1 MNLMNTQTQTHTRAA
16 FTLVELL
23 VVIVILTV
31 LAAMILPAMAGT
43 RTNTKAAQ
51 CMNNVRRL
59 TSAWQMYTSD
69 NVDWFPTLLVANFM
83 DWGLSND
90 NTNSARLIDASFSP
104 IARYIQSPD
113 LFRCPA
119 DSYQS
124 ASQIAANFRPRVMSV
139 SANAILG
146 RTVTV
151 ANQIA
156 GRTYISTFTKLTQ
169 LNKPGPA
176 NTVAL
181 LDEHPDS
188 INDALYYFNVGLA
201 TPNAVWRSFP
211 ASHHDGAATISFA
224 DGHVILKRWQDSRT
238 VPSVIYVTQ
247 SNIPVPGNPDYTW
260 MNDRMPYQ

>member
-1 MNLMNTQTQTHTRAA
+1 MKTQKQTSSREA
-16 FTLVELL
+16 FTLIELL

-31 LAAMILPAMAGT
+31 LAAMVLPAMAGT

-69 NVDWFPTLLVANFM
+69 NMDRFPTTLLVANVM
-83 DWGLSND
+83 DWGTSSD
-90 NTNSARLIDASFSP
+90 NTNTALLIDPSWSP
-104 IARYIQSPD
+104 IARFVKSHD
-113 LFRCPA
+113 LFKCPA
-119 DSYQS
+119 DNYQS
-124 ASQIAANFRPRVMSV
+124 SANPGPRVMSV

-151 ANQIA
+151 ANQIP
-156 GRTYISTFTKLTQ
+156 GRTYGFQFTKFTQ

-176 NTVAL
+176 NTVVL

-188 INDALYYFNVGLA
+188 IDDAWYFFNVGLA
-201 TPNAVWRSFP
+201 TPNAVWRSLP
-211 ASHHDGAATISFA
+211 ASYHDGAASISFA

-238 VPSVIYVTQ
+238 APPVTYTKQ